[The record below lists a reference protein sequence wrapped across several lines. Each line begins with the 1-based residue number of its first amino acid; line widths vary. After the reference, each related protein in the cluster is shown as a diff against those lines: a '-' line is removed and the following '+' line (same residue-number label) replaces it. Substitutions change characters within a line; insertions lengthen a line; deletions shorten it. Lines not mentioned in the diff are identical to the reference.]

1 MVCFRQSMAPLYTV
15 GIGDVHVGDSNEAV
29 GDRVGTILGS

>member
-15 GIGDVHVGDSNEAV
+15 GIGVDDGDDNEAV
-29 GDRVGTILGS
+29 GDRVGVILGS